1 MTQEQRISR
10 GTIII
15 FILSMVLLLCLC
27 ATAVL
32 AYFAGSQTTNTTL
45 IMGGPVRVS
54 MVNKDFE
61 ETYGEGDLVM
71 NLKSSRHELLPGMGI
86 DMQAIAKITSSDVNS
101 TRALL
106 RAILDLKITGLS
118 DTLAKEV
125 ENQIRDALSR
135 CLTSRID
142 SAESDAR
149 PGWVKFDDDNYYYC
163 SQYKETD
170 PTTGQQFLVL
180 APIEADSSGN
190 NITFING
197 TFQFPYKA
205 YTNKYADIEIEFT
218 LKFQA
223 IQEQLTDNEGNRIPN
238 SIFNVK
244 AVLDKVDWN
253 KHNN

>member
-1 MTQEQRISR
+1 MTTEQKISR
-10 GTIII
+10 GTVII
-15 FILSMVLLLCLC
+15 FLLSILLLLCLC
-27 ATAVL
+27 TTAVL
-32 AYFAGSQTTNTTL
+32 AYFAGSQTANTTL

-71 NLKSSRHELLPGMGI
+71 NLKSSRQELLPGMGI

-118 DTLAKEV
+118 DALAKEV
-125 ENQIRDALSR
+125 EIQIREALGK

-142 SAESDAR
+142 SAQDDAR

-163 SQYKETD
+163 SQYKEVD
-170 PTTGQQFLVL
+170 EITGQEYLVL

-205 YTNKYADIEIEFT
+205 YTNKYADIEIEFS

-223 IQEQLTDNEGNRIPN
+223 IQEQLTDDNGNRIPN

-244 AVLDKVDWN
+244 SVLDKVDWD